1 MKTEKE
7 LKIFWWAPAATFVFQ
22 LLLVVLMAYG
32 SRDVGTLAVRLY
44 KPMFFVTPVVGIGVL
59 LSLLVILFVHQPL
72 LQRIKTARTIAVAI
86 LDVLSPPITIV
97 LGIVLSG
104 FSR

>member
-1 MKTEKE
+1 METEKE
-7 LKIFWWAPAATFVFQ
+7 LKIFWLAPAGVFLFE

-32 SRDVGTLAVRLY
+32 SRGLGSLAVRLY
-44 KPMFFVTPVVGIGVL
+44 EPMFFVTPVVGILVL
-59 LSLLVILFVHQPL
+59 LSLLVILLVHQPL
-72 LQRIKTARTIAVAI
+72 LRRIKTTRTIVLAL
-86 LDVLSPPITIV
+86 LDVLSPPIFIV